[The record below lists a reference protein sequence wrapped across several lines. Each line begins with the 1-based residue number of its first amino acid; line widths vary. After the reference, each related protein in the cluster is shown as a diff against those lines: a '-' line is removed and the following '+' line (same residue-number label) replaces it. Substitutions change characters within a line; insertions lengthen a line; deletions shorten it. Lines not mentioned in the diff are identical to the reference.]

1 MMENNNFDLKFYL
14 SMLRTA
20 RAVGMQVVNEEDLI
34 QLLAIVYFEDGNE
47 EMTHHYK
54 FIGDIEFAQE
64 IFHIHGGERPYPWFV
79 EKLKTRIEEIRAYKA
94 QHKGEGYPDWAKQL
108 VKSRYDIELRG

>member
-14 SMLRTA
+14 SLLRTA

-34 QLLAIVYFEDGNE
+34 QLLAIAYFEDGNE
-47 EMTHHYK
+47 ELTHHYK
-54 FIGDIEFAQE
+54 LVGDIEFAQE

-79 EKLKTRIEEIRAYKA
+79 EKLKACIGEIRAYKA
-94 QHKGEGYPDWAKQL
+94 QHHGEGYPDWAHLLMKN
-108 VKSRYDIELRG
+108 RYGVELRG

>member
-79 EKLKTRIEEIRAYKA
+79 EKLQARIDDIRVYKA
-94 QHKGEGYPDWAKQL
+94 QHQGEGYPNWAHQL
-108 VKSRYDIELRG
+108 LKNRYGIKLRG